1 LNEVVYMKKKQKIKK
16 DKPEPS
22 GIYKGSEEPFPI
34 YWKRLTPEQRNQYIS
49 MTADLILVDPNYLAN
64 PPKIILS
71 RDEWIKNLQQ
81 VSDAILKIRT

>member
-1 LNEVVYMKKKQKIKK
+1 
-16 DKPEPS
+16 
-22 GIYKGSEEPFPI
+22 
-34 YWKRLTPEQRNQYIS
+34 
-49 MTADLILVDPNYLAN
+49 MTADLILADPNYLAN